1 MTGIGFI
8 YSVADKGVVPTERRE
23 FTPVDIETS
32 VTPLG
37 GSSLV
42 KEAGSLMASACG
54 RSHIQVLHLS
64 S

>member
-1 MTGIGFI
+1 MNGVGFI
-8 YSVADKGVVPTERRE
+8 YLVANRVVVPTERRE

-42 KEAGSLMASACG
+42 KETGNLMASA
-54 RSHIQVLHLS
+54 
-64 S
+64 